1 MKAVMY
7 GAGNIGRGFI
17 AQLFN
22 LSGYETVF
30 VDVNMD
36 VVNKLNDDRAYP
48 LFITKGEGYE
58 ETKVDNVRCADG
70 RNNAEV
76 GDEIATADIM
86 ATAVGVNILKF
97 IAAPI
102 AEGVRRRMKLGG
114 GPLDIIV
121 CENKIDANV
130 YLHDLIA
137 EHLNDEEREYFDAN
151 FGFVEASI
159 GRMVPKT
166 PEEISAKYPLAVCVE
181 PFCTL
186 PVDKSAFKGEIPDI
200 KNMLPYAPFE
210 LFIQRKLYMHNM
222 SHALCAYLGKLKGY
236 EYIWQAASDMRI
248 RFVALGALVQSAQT
262 LSNEHGAQIELLTEH
277 AFDLLTRYDNKLL
290 GDTVARVGNDTK
302 RKLSAVDRLPG
313 ALKLA
318 KKNGLPYDYIAMGIA
333 AGLLFDL
340 DDSSKEVSAYAA
352 QNGVGAALKEY
363 SDITCEADVA
373 LIEGYYNALSND
385 ADSAMDSLIH
395 SIK

>member
-30 VDVNMD
+30 VDVNKD
-36 VVNKLNDDRAYP
+36 VVRMLNEDGKYP
-48 LFITKGEGYE
+48 LFITDKGDYIKTE
-58 ETKVDNVRCADG
+58 VDRVRCADG
-70 RNNAEV
+70 TDIALVAE
-76 GDEIATADIM
+76 EISTSDIM
-86 ATAVGVNILKF
+86 ATAVGEYVLKF
-97 IAAPI
+97 IAKPI
-102 AEGVRRRMKLGG
+102 AEGVRARMKKGN

-137 EHLNDEEREYFDAN
+137 ENLNDEEKAYFDAN

-166 PEEISAKYPLAVCVE
+166 PENISAEYPLAVCVE
-181 PFCTL
+181 KFCTL
-186 PVDKSAFKGEIPDI
+186 PVDRDAFKGEIPEI

-222 SHALCAYLGKLKGY
+222 SHALCAYLGNLKGA
-236 EYIWQAASDMRI
+236 EYIWQAAQDMRI
-248 RFVALGALVQSAQT
+248 RFVALGALTQSAQS
-262 LSNEHGAQIELLTEH
+262 LAKHHGANVADLNEHS
-277 AFDLLTRYDNKLL
+277 FDLLSRYDNKLL

-302 RKLSAVDRLPG
+302 RKLSSVDRLPG
-313 ALKLA
+313 AIKLA
-318 KKNGLPYDYIAMGIA
+318 KSQGLPYDYMVMGMA

-340 DDSSKEVSAYAA
+340 DDSSKEVSAFAA
-352 QNGVGAALKEY
+352 EKGVAEALKVY
-363 SDITCEADVA
+363 SEIEDSEIVSLCESF
-373 LIEGYYNALSND
+373 YNALKVD
-385 ADSAMDSLIH
+385 VDSALDMLIH
-395 SIK
+395 RD

>member
-30 VDVNMD
+30 VDVNKD
-36 VVNKLNDDRAYP
+36 VVRMLNEDGKYP
-48 LFITKGEGYE
+48 LFITDKGDYIKTE
-58 ETKVDNVRCADG
+58 VDRVRCADG
-70 RNNAEV
+70 TDIALVAE
-76 GDEIATADIM
+76 EISTADIM
-86 ATAVGVNILKF
+86 ATAVGVNVLKF
-97 IAAPI
+97 IAKPI
-102 AEGVRRRMKLGG
+102 AEGVRARMKKGN

-137 EHLNDEEREYFDAN
+137 ENLNDEEKAYFDAN

-166 PEEISAKYPLAVCVE
+166 PENISAEYPLAVCVE
-181 PFCTL
+181 KFCTL
-186 PVDKSAFKGEIPDI
+186 PVDRDAFKGEIPEI

-222 SHALCAYLGKLKGY
+222 SHALCAYLGNLKGA
-236 EYIWQAASDMRI
+236 EYIWQAAQDMRI
-248 RFVALGALVQSAQT
+248 RFVALGALTQSAQS
-262 LSNEHGAQIELLTEH
+262 LAKHHGANVADLNEHS
-277 AFDLLTRYDNKLL
+277 FDLLSRYDNKLL

-302 RKLSAVDRLPG
+302 RKLSSVDRLPG
-313 ALKLA
+313 AIKLA
-318 KKNGLPYDYIAMGIA
+318 KSQGLPYDYMVMGMA

-340 DDSSKEVSAYAA
+340 DDSSKEVSAFAA
-352 QNGVGAALKEY
+352 EKGVAEALKVY
-363 SDITCEADVA
+363 SEIEDSEIVSLCESF
-373 LIEGYYNALSND
+373 YNALKVD
-385 ADSAMDSLIH
+385 VDSALDMLIH
-395 SIK
+395 RD

>member
-22 LSGYETVF
+22 LSGYEVVF
-30 VDVNMD
+30 VDVNK
-36 VVNKLNDDRAYP
+36 VVVDKLNEDRAYP
-48 LFITKGEGYE
+48 LYITKNGEYE
-58 ETKVDNVRCADG
+58 ETKVDNVRCVDG
-70 RNNAEV
+70 NDLSLVAK
-76 GDEIATADIM
+76 EIAEADIM

-97 IAAPI
+97 IAKPI
-102 AEGVRRRMKLGG
+102 AGGVRERMKSGK

-130 YLHDLIA
+130 YLAGLIS
-137 EHLNDEEREYFDAN
+137 ENLNGEEKEYFDKN

-166 PEEISAKYPLAVCVE
+166 PENISAKNPLAVCVE
-181 PFCTL
+181 EFCTL
-186 PVDKSAFKGEIPDI
+186 PVDKDAFKGEIPNI

-222 SHALCAYLGKLKGY
+222 SHAICAYLGNLKGY
-236 EYIWQAASDMRI
+236 EYIWQAASDLRI
-248 RFVALGALVQSAQT
+248 RFIALGALTQAAQS
-262 LSNEHGAQIELLTEH
+262 LSKEHNADISLLNEHS
-277 AFDLLTRYDNKLL
+277 FDLLTRYDNKLL

-313 ALKLA
+313 AAKQA
-318 KKNGLPYDYIAMGIA
+318 KKNGLPNNYICMGIA
-333 AGLLFDL
+333 AGLLFDC
-340 DDSSKEVSAYAA
+340 DDSSKEVCDFTKE
-352 QNGVGAALKEY
+352 NGVPKALETY
-363 SDITCEADVA
+363 SDITDKEMTE
-373 LIEGYYNALSND
+373 LITSYYNALSED
-385 ADSAMDSLIH
+385 ADSAMDMLIH
-395 SIK
+395 S

>member
-30 VDVNMD
+30 VDVNKD
-36 VVNKLNDDRAYP
+36 VIRMLNEDRRYP
-48 LFITKGEGYE
+48 LFITDNGDYIKTE
-58 ETKVDNVRCADG
+58 VDNVRCADG
-70 RNNAEV
+70 ADIEAVAE
-76 GDEIATADIM
+76 EISTADIM

-97 IAAPI
+97 IAKPI
-102 AEGVRRRMKLGG
+102 AEGVKARMKKGN

-121 CENKIDANV
+121 CENKIDANI

-137 EHLNDEEREYFDAN
+137 QNLNDEEKAYFDAN

-166 PEEISAKYPLAVCVE
+166 PENISAQYPMAVCVE
-181 PFCTL
+181 KFCTL
-186 PVDKSAFKGEIPDI
+186 PVDRDAFKGKIPEI

-222 SHALCAYLGKLKGY
+222 SHALCAYLGNLKGA
-236 EYIWQAASDMRI
+236 EYIWQAAQDMRI
-248 RFVALGALVQSAQT
+248 RFVALGALNQSAQS
-262 LSNEHGAQIELLTEH
+262 LAKHHGADVADLNEHS
-277 AFDLLTRYDNKLL
+277 FDLLSRYDNKLL

-302 RKLSAVDRLPG
+302 RKLSSVDRLPG
-313 ALKLA
+313 AIKLA
-318 KKNGLPYDYIAMGIA
+318 KSQGLPYDYMVMGMA

-340 DDSSKEVSAYAA
+340 DDSSKEVCAFAA
-352 QNGVGAALKEY
+352 EKGIAEALKVY
-363 SDITCEADVA
+363 SEIEDAEIVSLCEK
-373 LIEGYYNALSND
+373 YYNALKADVD
-385 ADSAMDSLIH
+385 AALDMLIH
-395 SIK
+395 R

>member
-22 LSGYETVF
+22 LSGFETVF
-30 VDVNMD
+30 VDVNKD
-36 VVNKLNDDRAYP
+36 VIRMLNEDKKYP
-48 LFITKGEGYE
+48 LFITDKGDYIKTE
-58 ETKVDNVRCADG
+58 VDNVRCADG
-70 RNNAEV
+70 SDIQAVAN
-76 GDEIATADIM
+76 EIATADIM
-86 ATAVGVNILKF
+86 ATAVGVNVLKF
-97 IAAPI
+97 IAKPI
-102 AEGVRRRMKLGG
+102 AEGVKARMKASK

-121 CENKIDANV
+121 CENKIDANT

-137 EHLNDEEREYFDAN
+137 ENLNDEEKAYFNAN

-166 PEEISAKYPLAVCVE
+166 PENISAEYPLAVCVE
-181 PFCTL
+181 KFCTL
-186 PVDKSAFKGEIPDI
+186 PVDRDAFKGEIPEI

-236 EYIWQAASDMRI
+236 EYIWQAAADMKI
-248 RFVALGALVQSAQT
+248 RFIALGALCQSAQT
-262 LSNEHGAQIELLTEH
+262 LAKEHDAELSALNEHS
-277 AFDLLTRYDNKLL
+277 FDLLSRYDNKLL

-302 RKLSAVDRLPG
+302 RKLSSVDRLPG
-313 ALKLA
+313 AVKLA
-318 KKNGLPYDYIAMGIA
+318 KKHGLPVDYMVMGLA

-340 DDSSKEVSAYAA
+340 DDSSAEVKAYADENGVSA
-352 QNGVGAALKEY
+352 ALEKYSEITD
-363 SDITCEADVA
+363 SDIVSLCEV
-373 LIEGYYNALSND
+373 YYNALKASPDD
-385 ADSAMDSLIH
+385 AMEMLIH
-395 SIK
+395 RD

>member
-30 VDVNMD
+30 VDVNKD
-36 VVNKLNDDRAYP
+36 VVRMLNEDGKYP
-48 LFITKGEGYE
+48 LFITDKGDYIKTE
-58 ETKVDNVRCADG
+58 VDRVRCADG
-70 RNNAEV
+70 TDIALVAE
-76 GDEIATADIM
+76 EISTADIM
-86 ATAVGVNILKF
+86 ATAVGVNVLKF
-97 IAAPI
+97 IAKPI
-102 AEGVRRRMKLGG
+102 AEGVRARMKKGN

-137 EHLNDEEREYFDAN
+137 ENLNDEEKAYFDAN

-166 PEEISAKYPLAVCVE
+166 PENISAEYPLAVCVE
-181 PFCTL
+181 KFCTL
-186 PVDKSAFKGEIPDI
+186 PVDRDAFKGEIPEI

-222 SHALCAYLGKLKGY
+222 SHALCAYLGNLKGA
-236 EYIWQAASDMRI
+236 EYIWQAAQDMRI
-248 RFVALGALVQSAQT
+248 RFVALGALTQSAQS
-262 LSNEHGAQIELLTEH
+262 LAKHHGANVADLNEHS
-277 AFDLLTRYDNKLL
+277 FDLLSRYDNKLL

-302 RKLSAVDRLPG
+302 RKLSSVDRLPG
-313 ALKLA
+313 AIKLA
-318 KKNGLPYDYIAMGIA
+318 KSQGLPYDYMVMGMA

-340 DDSSKEVSAYAA
+340 DDSSKEVSAFAA
-352 QNGVGAALKEY
+352 EKGVAEALKVY
-363 SDITCEADVA
+363 SEIEDSKIVSLCESF
-373 LIEGYYNALSND
+373 YNALKVD
-385 ADSAMDSLIH
+385 VDSALDMLIH
-395 SIK
+395 RD

>member
-1 MKAVMY
+1 MY

-30 VDVNMD
+30 VDVNKD
-36 VVNKLNDDRAYP
+36 VVRMLNEDGKYP
-48 LFITKGEGYE
+48 LFITDKGDYIKTE
-58 ETKVDNVRCADG
+58 VDRVRCADG
-70 RNNAEV
+70 TDIALVAE
-76 GDEIATADIM
+76 EISTADIM
-86 ATAVGVNILKF
+86 ATAVGVNVLKF
-97 IAAPI
+97 IAKPI
-102 AEGVRRRMKLGG
+102 AEGVRARMKKGN

-137 EHLNDEEREYFDAN
+137 ENLNDEEKAYFDAN

-166 PEEISAKYPLAVCVE
+166 PENISAEYPLAVCVE
-181 PFCTL
+181 KFCTL
-186 PVDKSAFKGEIPDI
+186 PVDRDAFKGEIPEI

-222 SHALCAYLGKLKGY
+222 SHALCAYLGNLKGA
-236 EYIWQAASDMRI
+236 EYIWQAAQDMRI
-248 RFVALGALVQSAQT
+248 RFVALGALTQSAQS
-262 LSNEHGAQIELLTEH
+262 LAKHHGANVADLNEHS
-277 AFDLLTRYDNKLL
+277 FDLLSRYDNKLL

-302 RKLSAVDRLPG
+302 RKLSSVDRLPG
-313 ALKLA
+313 AIKLA
-318 KKNGLPYDYIAMGIA
+318 KSQGLPYDYMVMGMA

-340 DDSSKEVSAYAA
+340 DDSSKEVSAFAA
-352 QNGVGAALKEY
+352 EKGVAEALKVY
-363 SDITCEADVA
+363 SEIEDSEIVSLCESF
-373 LIEGYYNALSND
+373 YNALKVD
-385 ADSAMDSLIH
+385 VDSALDMLIH
-395 SIK
+395 RD